1 MLADL
6 LLSSQ
11 ANSDYEN
18 TTQILASERDI
29 LSAEIM
35 PLRSENRRLV
45 RENNQLHLEM
55 IRQSEDFE
63 RREQGWTVAM
73 KKNEGDAKDA
83 KFLSIQNSKL
93 VEKYENELLGLRSRL
108 AKSLERNL
116 VAERPGISLI
126 GGLRGDPVM
135 LSTGAE
141 GTHEQA
147 RSRYPEKGS
156 YPQALEWSGTRQ
168 NIEMN
173 GKVVPSPKKRA
184 PDPGGLSFQNIG
196 TGSTTTAAGTTAGT
210 GTGTGVGGL
219 SVDTS
224 SSSFSAT
231 TTTNHAVVTTLT
243 ASLKAAHGDI
253 ERIQQELDSTV
264 HTSRR
269 AVSSRDNEI
278 NRLSSLIEQNGLSIV
293 GGGINP
299 PLMSGGNS
307 EVSTHRQQTVLIEQ
321 LNDQIDY
328 QNEQL
333 AKQARKTN
341 TLKQEL
347 STFKNNQSNN
357 NNTQGKVTSV
367 ASANQQ
373 DEEITATL
381 KLFETQTIALKAEL
395 HTTQLALRDSET
407 EARRIA
413 THLIQLR
420 ESSTNYQHRL
430 DQADRQTLTQS
441 SHLKQA
447 TDELLSLRSQVQK
460 YKAQEILVASQW
472 EQGQTS
478 NAHGKYIKHCRLTF
492 LFLLFLSNLLHC
504 LCHVSSLF

>member
-196 TGSTTTAAGTTAGT
+196 TGSTTTAAAGTAAGT

-478 NAHGKYIKHCRLTF
+478 NAHGKLNTKAKRERCNR
-492 LFLLFLSNLLHC
+492 
-504 LCHVSSLF
+504 VR